1 MPHDEDEADTEEQ
14 LRMWKSRVEGL
25 CVYLSVLAKVVG
37 GVVLGRVAERG
48 WGLTPPCLALSWWTW
63 QRADDGKPRET

>member
-1 MPHDEDEADTEEQ
+1 M
-14 LRMWKSRVEGL
+14 EGP

-37 GVVLGRVAERG
+37 GMVLGQVAERG
-48 WGLTPPCLALSWWTW
+48 WGLAPPCLAPSWWTW